1 MDSLAYIFYQIPIPV
16 ICAVF
21 VILIAIVIVY
31 EIQCAKLEGLDKLR
45 EKAYELILDAEHMY
59 TESGQGYYKLLYVWH
74 KLKEQLPGWMRLF
87 MTDDMLMDLI
97 DEWFRAV
104 KDLLDDGK
112 INNSSKNRPEE

>member
-1 MDSLAYIFYQIPIPV
+1 MDKFAYIFFQIPIPV

-31 EIQCAKLEGLDKLR
+31 EVQCAKLEGLDKLR
-45 EKAYELILDAEHMY
+45 EKAYELILDAEHTY
-59 TESGQGYYKLLYVWH
+59 TGSGQGCYKLLYVWH
-74 KLKEQLPGWMRLF
+74 KLKDQLPGWMRLF

-112 INNSSKNRPEE
+112 INNSSKNKPKE